1 MTHPDDSRAG
11 GLIGWATAYLAERGI
26 EQARRE
32 ARLLFELAYGR
43 EVSWQLTHADESMP
57 EPDVFVDFVRRR
69 GAGEPMAYLSGKKG
83 FWTLDL
89 EVTPDTLIP
98 RGDTE
103 TLIEALLR
111 HRPDRRSVTSV
122 LDLGTGSG
130 CLLLAALSEYPQALG
145 IGVDRKER
153 TARQARKNSAL
164 NNLASRADF
173 VVADWS
179 DPLNSRF
186 DVVLSNPPYIPKADI
201 PGLMKDVVAYEPG
214 AALDGGED
222 GLDAYRQI
230 IPRLSD
236 LLEPHGLAIL
246 EFGIG
251 QEEDVA
257 GIARKAG
264 LSVVEHCSDL
274 AGIIRAIVLSPQVH
288 S

>member
-1 MTHPDDSRAG
+1 MTPADDSRAG
-11 GLIGWATAYLAERGI
+11 ALIRRAAAYLDERGI

-43 EVSWQLTHADESMP
+43 EVSWQLTHADEIMS
-57 EPDVFVDFVRRR
+57 ETELFADFVRRR
-69 GAGEPMAYLSGKKG
+69 GAGEPMAYLSGRKG

-103 TLIEALLR
+103 TLVEALLR
-111 HRPDRRSVTSV
+111 HRPDHHSVTSV

-130 CLLLAALSEYPQALG
+130 CLLLAALSEYPQAFG
-145 IGVDRKER
+145 IGVDRAER
-153 TARQARKNSAL
+153 TARQARKNAKL
-164 NNLASRADF
+164 NDLSSQADF

-179 DPLNSRF
+179 DPLNTRF
-186 DVVLSNPPYIPKADI
+186 DVVLSNPPYIPKNDI

-214 AALDGGED
+214 AALDGGDD

-230 IPRLSD
+230 IPRLTE
-236 LLEPHGLAIL
+236 LLQPEGLAIL

-251 QEEDVA
+251 QEDDVA
-257 GIARKAG
+257 NIARKAG
-264 LSVVEHCSDL
+264 LSVMELCADL
-274 AGIIRAIVLSPQVH
+274 AGITRAIVLSH
-288 S
+288 